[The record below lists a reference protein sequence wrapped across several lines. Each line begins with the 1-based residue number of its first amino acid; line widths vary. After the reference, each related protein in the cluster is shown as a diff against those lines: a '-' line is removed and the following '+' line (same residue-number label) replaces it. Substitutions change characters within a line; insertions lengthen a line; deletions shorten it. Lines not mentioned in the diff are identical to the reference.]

1 MLKLGSWSTLALEF
15 SLGVLIWVKELRYIL
30 LALGLLL
37 HLSLDYSL
45 NIPLFQWDVLSA
57 YVLFVDPAD
66 VSRAWNRIRLRLG
79 GQRARPV

>member
-1 MLKLGSWSTLALEF
+1 
-15 SLGVLIWVKELRYIL
+15 
-30 LALGLLL
+30 L